1 MGFSGCVEWSLTPRP
16 LLGYEGGM
24 LMGPG
29 ECCTEK
35 GDPTETRV
43 LPHQVWTAPGKVGRT
58 VLV

>member
-1 MGFSGCVEWSLTPRP
+1 MEWSLTPRP

-24 LMGPG
+24 LLGPG